1 MRPENTEPNRREKRS
16 AALGLGLFAL
26 LQIACAVGF
35 WALGQVPEMP
45 RWLTILWWVLAG
57 MCLVLLLPAAWALH
71 IRIQEVDRGDA
82 ADMTKEESVMLLLN
96 IEYVPGK
103 EIEAL
108 GMVKG
113 TVVQS
118 KNFGKDFMAGMKTL
132 VGGEITGYT
141 EMLIEARQ
149 IAVKRMVDE
158 AEALGADA
166 ITCRWTCTRKACRQQ
181 GLSIPHFMRE
191 ENSMILRTRQAA
203 GSTEWDPRWSML
215 CPPIWM

>member
-1 MRPENTEPNRREKRS
+1 MRPENTEPNRRETRS

-166 ITCRWTCTRKACRQQ
+166 IINVRYGSASVMQ
-181 GLSIPHFMRE
+181 G
-191 ENSMILRTRQAA
+191 AA
-203 GSTEWDPRWSML
+203 EVIAYGTAVRYR
-215 CPPIWM
+215 